1 MVEVIRVKLR
11 GAMDDDES
19 ELLRRKQIL
28 RDGVKIATYYL
39 RREVARKE
47 NGQPRML
54 GASDEIK
61 VIR

>member
-1 MVEVIRVKLR
+1 MGEVIRVKMR

-19 ELLRRKQIL
+19 KLLRRKQIL

-39 RREVARKE
+39 PREVARKE

-54 GASDEIK
+54 GHLMKE
-61 VIR
+61 RQ